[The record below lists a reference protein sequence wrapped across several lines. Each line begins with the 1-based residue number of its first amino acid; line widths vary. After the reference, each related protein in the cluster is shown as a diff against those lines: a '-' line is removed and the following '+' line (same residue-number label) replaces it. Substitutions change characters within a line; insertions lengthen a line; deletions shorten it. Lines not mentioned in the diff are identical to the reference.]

1 MNNDFRYVMH
11 DMTNVYIGAKHTYEE
26 LMNIDEVPFKLKTIF
41 SHYMLKEI
49 AGNTTLENHVFFM
62 KPTDESY
69 LVYKQMKVR
78 YKLNVF
84 REDGHGKGKPGY
96 VQQEYKIQ
104 DIVEGPEAE
113 WLHEKMNQIFVEEM
127 HITKLGLLSVGI

>member
-11 DMTNVYIGAKHTYEE
+11 DMTNLYIGGKYTYDE
-26 LMNIDEVPFKLKTIF
+26 LMGVDEIPFKLKTIF
-41 SHYMLKEI
+41 SHYMLKEV

-69 LVYKQMKVR
+69 LVYKQMKTR
-78 YKLNVF
+78 FKLNVF

-96 VQQEYKIQ
+96 VQKSYKLEE
-104 DIVEGPEAE
+104 IVEGKEAAF
-113 WLHEKMNQIFVEEM
+113 LHENMDTIFVEEM